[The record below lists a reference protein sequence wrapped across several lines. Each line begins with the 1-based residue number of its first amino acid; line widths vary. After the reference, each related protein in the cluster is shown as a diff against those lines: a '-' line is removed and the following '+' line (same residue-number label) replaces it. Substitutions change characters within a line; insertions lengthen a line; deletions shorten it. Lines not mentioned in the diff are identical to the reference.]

1 MVLEISIHDGP
12 NGPQR
17 PQSAAGIADRREYTA
32 VDTIALWEITV
43 TLMIRG
49 PELWWKQA
57 GKYFPEI
64 VWLRARP
71 GSNDDE
77 RCLEQSDFEDPVPE
91 GILSHLNGLIESGNR
106 EALQAQLPDS
116 FLRTGLTHT
125 TMETL
130 ATILRERGHYNGGHW
145 HEFCRR
151 LGEIPKIYQ
160 VLERS
165 TPVPGER

>member
-1 MVLEISIHDGP
+1 MVLEITLHDGP

-17 PQSAAGIADRREYTA
+17 SEHAVGIAGRNGYTA
-32 VDTIALWEITV
+32 FNKIALWEITV

-49 PELWWKQA
+49 PESWWKQA
-57 GKYFPEI
+57 RKYFPEI

-71 GSNDDE
+71 GSDGEE
-77 RCLEQSDFEDPVPE
+77 RRLEQADFEEIVPA
-91 GILSHLNGLIESGNR
+91 GILAHLNGLIESGNR
-106 EALQAQLPDS
+106 EALQTQLPDS

-145 HEFCRR
+145 YEFCRR

-160 VLERS
+160 LLDRS
-165 TPVPGER
+165 APAP